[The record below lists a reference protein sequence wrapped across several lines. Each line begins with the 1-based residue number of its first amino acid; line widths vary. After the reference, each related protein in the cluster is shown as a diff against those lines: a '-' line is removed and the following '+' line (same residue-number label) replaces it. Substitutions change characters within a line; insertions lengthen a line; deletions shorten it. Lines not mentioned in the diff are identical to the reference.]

1 MFVYYYLHLDV
12 PFRVVDRRLRGL
24 LAGLDGM
31 AAAAYRDGEAL
42 RGKIGVGWSSEP
54 LVAKAVRIDVGV
66 PRSGEVEMSVPI
78 AWEATG
84 TPGLFPTMEGDIV
97 ISSLGDQL
105 TQLTFRGS
113 YVPPLGH
120 LGRAIDRVLMHHIA
134 EASVKDFVDR
144 IASSLKDE
152 PALEVADT

>member
-1 MFVYYYLHLDV
+1 MFVYYYLHVDV
-12 PFRVVDRRLRGL
+12 PFRDVDRRLRGL
-24 LAGLDGM
+24 LAGLGGM
-31 AAAAYRDGEAL
+31 ATAAYRDGEAL
-42 RGKIGVGWSSEP
+42 RGRIGVGGSSEL
-54 LVAKAVRIDVGV
+54 LVAKTVRIDVGL
-66 PRSGEVEMSVPI
+66 PRSSEVEMSVPI

-113 YVPPLGH
+113 YMPPLGQ

-152 PALEVADT
+152 PALEVVDT